1 VNFVVLRVEQ
11 AGGDWAF
18 SAKASEPPVGP
29 LFEGL
34 APAAPPVGFDAKRW
48 SAWALVHP
56 GEPARGR
63 ALFYA
68 ERGPGCSKC
77 HAVGGVGPKYGPDL
91 RDVGTKYPRAELIT
105 SLLDPSNRILDG
117 YQATN
122 LFLVGGDVLSG
133 LVTGEKGDVVTI
145 VDANAVQHEV
155 RTSEIRERRPSK
167 TSSMPTGLVESL
179 TCEQFTDLVGWLE
192 SLKK

>member
-1 VNFVVLRVEQ
+1 MLRVEQ
-11 AGGDWAF
+11 ATGDWAF
-18 SAKASEPPVGP
+18 SAKVSEPPSGP

-34 APAAPPVGFDAKRW
+34 APTAPPTEFDARKWR
-48 SAWALVHP
+48 AWALVHA
-56 GEPARGR
+56 GEPARGKS
-63 ALFYA
+63 LFYA

-77 HAVGGVGPKYGPDL
+77 HAVAGVGPKFGPDL
-91 RDVGTKYPRAELIT
+91 RDVGTKYPRAEIIT

-122 LFLVGGDVLSG
+122 LFLKNGDVLNG
-133 LVTGEKGDVVTI
+133 LVTAEKEGVVTLI
-145 VDANAVQHEV
+145 DSSAVQHDV
-155 RTSEIRERRPSK
+155 RTTEIRERRPSK
-167 TSSMPTGLVESL
+167 TSAMPTGLVEKL